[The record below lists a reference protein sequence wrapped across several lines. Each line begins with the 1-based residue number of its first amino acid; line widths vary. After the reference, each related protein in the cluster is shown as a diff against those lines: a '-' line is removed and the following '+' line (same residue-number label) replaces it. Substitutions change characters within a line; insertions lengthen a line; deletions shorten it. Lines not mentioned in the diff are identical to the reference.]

1 MFGGE
6 AFGSQAFGS
15 AIDGEPT
22 GVKNPGTS
30 IDDLCM
36 DPPVAGQ
43 PLDDTCDC

>member
-6 AFGSQAFGS
+6 SFGSQAFGS
-15 AIDGEPT
+15 AIEADQVGT
-22 GVKNPGTS
+22 KNPGTS

-43 PLDDTCDC
+43 PLADTCDC